1 MSFEAQKEETRQFF
15 DRPGQLVAA
24 SLSTRWMVHPDRKT
38 INQEEGY
45 EGQIVGLQTRAG
57 VKYYKVEQVVLY
69 PDEYTQ
75 TRWLRSRAP
84 EISALESGEGIGY
97 YSQGGHILTFLKT
110 QNAENIQLDTL
121 REVDRRGD
129 PLPGDEMVLSSS
141 KIAPAIGL
149 RHKEHA
155 QVAPFDFR
163 DRRAF
168 LISAGVHIPTD
179 EELRRIEEDLLS

>member
-1 MSFEAQKEETRQFF
+1 MSFEAQREERRLFF
-15 DRPGQLVAA
+15 DKLGQLVAA

-38 INQEEGY
+38 VNRG
-45 EGQIVGLQTRAG
+45 EGQIVGLQTRVG

-75 TRWLRSRAP
+75 SRWPRSRGP

-97 YSQGGHILTFLKT
+97 YSQGGHVLTFFKT

-121 REVDRRGD
+121 REVDRTGE
-129 PLPGDEMVLSSS
+129 PLPGDEMLLSSS
-141 KIAPAIGL
+141 KIAPEIGL
-149 RHKEHA
+149 RHREHA

-163 DRRAF
+163 GRRAF
-168 LISAGVHIPTD
+168 LISAGIHVPSD
-179 EELRRIEEDLLS
+179 EDLRRIEEDLLA

>member
-1 MSFEAQKEETRQFF
+1 MSFEAQREETRQFF
-15 DRPGQLVAA
+15 DRPGQLVVA
-24 SLSTRWMVHPDRKT
+24 SLSTRWAVHPDRKT
-38 INQEEGY
+38 VNPG
-45 EGQIVGLQTRAG
+45 EGQIVGLQTQAG
-57 VKYYKVEQVVLY
+57 VKYYQVEDAVLY
-69 PDEYTQ
+69 THQYTQ
-75 TRWLRSRAP
+75 SRWSHSRGP
-84 EISALESGEGIGY
+84 EIKALEPGEGIGY
-97 YSQGGHILTFLKT
+97 DSRGHVLTFLKT
-110 QNAENIQLDTL
+110 QQSENIQLAAL

-163 DRRAF
+163 GRRAF
-168 LISAGVHIPTD
+168 LISAGIHVPSD